1 MITGIAL
8 AVLALF
14 LLSILI
20 YAAGFI
26 VSTAKREEVK
36 YVYALIPIA
45 LVLVAATS
53 WIVLFDWQ
61 RVIYSVFMLPLVHS
75 AAFLL
80 VCAFS
85 MKNQSCKKVRILVI
99 SLWVTYILPYLFL
112 PKEDEFSN
120 PQMLFGTVEGKDLT
134 AFSALAKVLFLVNVS
149 VLILLTVKNVLSRKK
164 QYPKKKTSVNKN
176 GV

>member
-26 VSTAKREEVK
+26 VSTAKREKVK

-99 SLWVTYILPYLFL
+99 SL
-112 PKEDEFSN
+112 
-120 PQMLFGTVEGKDLT
+120 
-134 AFSALAKVLFLVNVS
+134 
-149 VLILLTVKNVLSRKK
+149 
-164 QYPKKKTSVNKN
+164 
-176 GV
+176 